1 MKALYRLLYYLSIL
15 LTSILAGFTLAG
27 AFAGDA
33 SPEGF
38 KLMPFIGLVLPI
50 LLLANVLQS
59 PLFDSASQPN
69 TESSFLKKNER
80 DTESA
85 LTIATYNVNSFNH
98 EHTGFSCKEIAVYM
112 KELGVD
118 IFCFQEFGINH
129 EFGIDSLRTV
139 LSEWPYYY
147 VPSSPAGESLL
158 QLSVFSRYPIKEK
171 QLVTYPNSNNC
182 SLWCDIDIND
192 QTIRLFNNHLQTTE
206 VSRNKRKLEKE
217 LRADDT
223 DRAERAAL
231 TLADGLHENFK
242 KRAAQAEHINQLIS
256 ASPYPT
262 LVCGDFN
269 SLPSSYVYQ
278 TVKGEKLNDGFQTYG
293 HGYMYTF
300 RYFKHLLRIDYIL
313 HSSEFQ
319 GVDYFS
325 PDLEYSDHNPVVM
338 RMRL

>member
-50 LLLANVLQS
+50 LLLANVASAIYWTVRWRCWVFIPLIAILGNLGYLTRVLQS

-69 TESSFLKKNER
+69 TESLKKNER
-80 DTESA
+80 ATESA

-98 EHTGFSCKEIAVYM
+98 EHTGFSCKQIAAYM

-158 QLSVFSRYPIKEK
+158 QLAVFSRYPIKEK
-171 QLVTYPNSNNC
+171 QLVLPKF
-182 SLWCDIDIND
+182 
-192 QTIRLFNNHLQTTE
+192 QQLQ
-206 VSRNKRKLEKE
+206 
-217 LRADDT
+217 
-223 DRAERAAL
+223 
-231 TLADGLHENFK
+231 
-242 KRAAQAEHINQLIS
+242 
-256 ASPYPT
+256 
-262 LVCGDFN
+262 
-269 SLPSSYVYQ
+269 
-278 TVKGEKLNDGFQTYG
+278 
-293 HGYMYTF
+293 
-300 RYFKHLLRIDYIL
+300 
-313 HSSEFQ
+313 
-319 GVDYFS
+319 
-325 PDLEYSDHNPVVM
+325 PVV
-338 RMRL
+338 

>member
-50 LLLANVLQS
+50 LLLANVASAIYWTVRWRCWVFIPLIAILGNWGYLPRVLQF

-98 EHTGFSCKEIAVYM
+98 EHTGFSCKQIAAYM

-158 QLSVFSRYPIKEK
+158 QLAVFSRYPIKEK

-182 SLWCDIDIND
+182 SLCCS
-192 QTIRLFNNHLQTTE
+192 TIICRLRKSAATSANWKKNFVRMIPTVRNVPLSPLPMVCTRT
-206 VSRNKRKLEKE
+206 SRNVP
-217 LRADDT
+217 
-223 DRAERAAL
+223 
-231 TLADGLHENFK
+231 H
-242 KRAAQAEHINQLIS
+242 
-256 ASPYPT
+256 
-262 LVCGDFN
+262 
-269 SLPSSYVYQ
+269 
-278 TVKGEKLNDGFQTYG
+278 KLN
-293 HGYMYTF
+293 
-300 RYFKHLLRIDYIL
+300 ISI
-313 HSSEFQ
+313 
-319 GVDYFS
+319 
-325 PDLEYSDHNPVVM
+325 N
-338 RMRL
+338 